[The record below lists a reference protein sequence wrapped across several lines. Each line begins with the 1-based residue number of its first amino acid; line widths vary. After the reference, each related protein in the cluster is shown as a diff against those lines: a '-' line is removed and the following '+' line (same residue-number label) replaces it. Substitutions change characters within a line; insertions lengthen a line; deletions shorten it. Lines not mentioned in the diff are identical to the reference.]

1 MYYHIQAHLVIL
13 LHLVDEDIERDV
25 EGGDVEEGDKE
36 NQAHPL
42 VALLVHFLH
51 EHGAED
57 GAEDGD
63 MGVEKGLGRG
73 KKVAGAP
80 VLDVK
85 ELTKK
90 DGNVPSTFPFT
101 PR

>member
-1 MYYHIQAHLVIL
+1 MYYHNRAHLVIL

-42 VALLVHFLH
+42 VALLVHFVH
-51 EHGAED
+51 ED

-63 MGVEKGLGRG
+63 VDVGVEK
-73 KKVAGAP
+73 
-80 VLDVK
+80 D
-85 ELTKK
+85 
-90 DGNVPSTFPFT
+90 
-101 PR
+101 

>member
-1 MYYHIQAHLVIL
+1 MIL

-51 EHGAED
+51 ED

-63 MGVEKGLGRG
+63 MGVGKGLRRG

-80 VLDVK
+80 VLDIE

-90 DGNVPSTFPFT
+90 DGIVPSEHLSVYPSMTTWYVFT
-101 PR
+101 AEH